1 MLRATASAL
10 ALVAAMLPAPAQET
24 PATTPAAPAAPATPA
39 PATPAPAVP
48 YDAGSVLA
56 TVNGTPVTLGLLH
69 LVFTTLP
76 QQYQGLPGEV
86 LLPALLDQVINQIL
100 LAQDSEKAGNGKEV
114 EVQLAADNARRD
126 ALASRLVRGLIAE
139 AVTEDAVKKAYE
151 AKVAALPPEQEAS
164 AAHILVESEEKAKEI
179 ATQARAGTPFA
190 ELAKQSADTGS
201 GANGGE
207 LGWFARGQMVPT
219 FEEAVFKLK
228 PGEISDPVQTQF
240 GWHVI
245 RLNEFREKPKPTF
258 EEMRGQI
265 ANEISELA
273 VRTRI
278 ETLRADGTVEKPA
291 TGISPEALKDPALF
305 GN

>member
-10 ALVAAMLPAPAQET
+10 ALVAAMLPAAAQET
-24 PATTPAAPAAPATPA
+24 PATTPATPAA

-100 LAQDSEKAGNGKEV
+100 LAQDSEKAGNGTQA

-139 AVTEDAVKKAYE
+139 AVTEDAVKQAYD

-245 RLNEFREKPKPTF
+245 RLNELRDKPKPSF

-265 ANEISELA
+265 ANELSELA

-278 ETLRADGTVEKPA
+278 EALRADGKIEKPR